1 MPADEF
7 SLQGC
12 RRMSTTSFDAVVIG
26 SGLGGLTAGALLA
39 KAGYSVC
46 LLERN
51 TGLGGAAS
59 CYRVGNLT
67 IEAALH
73 ETADPRD
80 PREVKHGI
88 LKRLDLLDKLNWL
101 PVGGLY
107 TVQGGPIG
115 EPFALPHGFAEA
127 REALSARFP
136 AAKEPIGRVLG
147 KMEGLYDT
155 VGKLTAARENRSIGG
170 LLERADR
177 QPSAYFRMAR
187 FAR

>member
-1 MPADEF
+1 
-7 SLQGC
+7 
-12 RRMSTTSFDAVVIG
+12 MSTTSFDAVVIG

-101 PVGGLY
+101 PVGGCTRSRAGRLASRSRY
-107 TVQGGPIG
+107 RTVSRKP
-115 EPFALPHGFAEA
+115 A
-127 REALSARFP
+127 RRSPRASPRPRSPSGACLARWKGCTIRWGSSP
-136 AAKEPIGRVLG
+136 RRVR
-147 KMEGLYDT
+147 
-155 VGKLTAARENRSIGG
+155 TA
-170 LLERADR
+170 
-177 QPSAYFRMAR
+177 PSAGCLAR
-187 FAR
+187 